1 MKKFKGYLYNFIEK
15 VFPKLGFFMLVLFI
29 MIYIV
34 AVINIEFKNKIST
47 FMIPM
52 VSFIEKSIVT
62 QNRGESFLNM
72 SVLII
77 SFYVTVISVFGVGF
91 SRATVLLAQK
101 DEAISFIKYSKYA
114 ILSSVLC
121 LITTIFYDSI
131 AIGMGI
137 VIYALLLLWTFVN
150 FIRFVIISIEMF
162 SANILNAYKDAEDE
176 RKQKENYSNT
186 IEAIYQLLK
195 KEIDNPSE
203 LVKRAKAQALR
214 ERMGNTEKDIK

>member
-34 AVINIEFKNKIST
+34 AVINIEFKNKMST

-77 SFYVTVISVFGVGF
+77 SFYVTVIFGSCGV
-91 SRATVLLAQK
+91 R
-101 DEAISFIKYSKYA
+101 
-114 ILSSVLC
+114 ILKGNC
-121 LITTIFYDSI
+121 
-131 AIGMGI
+131 
-137 VIYALLLLWTFVN
+137 
-150 FIRFVIISIEMF
+150 IIS
-162 SANILNAYKDAEDE
+162 
-176 RKQKENYSNT
+176 T
-186 IEAIYQLLK
+186 
-195 KEIDNPSE
+195 
-203 LVKRAKAQALR
+203 KR
-214 ERMGNTEKDIK
+214 

>member
-137 VIYALLLLWTFVN
+137 VIYALLLLWTFAN